1 MKDYAMIIRAMGE
14 MEIHSF
20 SCAELPKTCPVEALL
35 PEDKDRADMINWLGA
50 QLDGASAAEV
60 IADDT
65 RRAQVEQMAAYLL
78 SQTEHVPD
86 DDDYVLLL
94 ILREKWPVGS
104 KAKFKLKAER
114 VSAEFTYHFLVC
126 PPQKGVTPDDD
137 DALQTAETPVA
148 CRDAACSE
156 GKPETLRRLIRAT
169 AVFAAGCP
177 ATLAALLA

>member
-126 PPQKGVTPDDD
+126 PPQKGVTPDDN
-137 DALQTAETPVA
+137 DALQTAETQSLAAMLPVLKA
-148 CRDAACSE
+148 NR
-156 GKPETLRRLIRAT
+156 KR
-169 AVFAAGCP
+169 FAASSGLQQFLQQV
-177 ATLAALLA
+177 AQQR